1 MGKFSQKMMGK
12 EIGNAD
18 VYAVPHSMD
27 GKKFGSETAA
37 ASQGYKTDP
46 NSMSAVESTPGGM
59 PARRVSAGNPARDGV
74 KTSGIETRGNGA
86 ATKGRMARGPM
97 C

>member
-12 EIGNAD
+12 EVGNAG

-27 GKKFGSETAA
+27 GKKFGAEVAA
-37 ASQGYKTDP
+37 AAVSVKTNP
-46 NSMSAVESTPGGM
+46 NTLSSEQVNPRTLAMS
-59 PARRVSAGNPARDGV
+59 VSIGNPGRDDV
-74 KTSGIETRGNGA
+74 KTTGIETRGNGA

>member
-12 EIGNAD
+12 EVGSAS
-18 VYAVPHSMD
+18 VYAEPHTMD
-27 GKKFGSETAA
+27 GKKFGAEVHAA
-37 ASQGYKTDP
+37 TKGVVVDP
-46 NSMSAVESTPGGM
+46 NTLASKSVNPATPAM
-59 PARRVSAGNPARDGV
+59 RVSIGDPGRNNV
-74 KTSGIETRGNGA
+74 KTTGVETRGNGA